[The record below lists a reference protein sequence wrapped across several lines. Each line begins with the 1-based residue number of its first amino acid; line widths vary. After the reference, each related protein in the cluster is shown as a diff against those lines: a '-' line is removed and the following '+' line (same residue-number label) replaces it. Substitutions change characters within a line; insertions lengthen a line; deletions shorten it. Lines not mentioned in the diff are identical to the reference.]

1 MEPSYS
7 LNRIRELF
15 QEGRFRV
22 ARSAFEAA
30 LLMSLLEEDVVD
42 CVTCHLNESHFYKTM
57 PAEKVPGLM
66 QDVYKIR
73 YEGWRIYLKLQI
85 DKDGR
90 AVVISFKEDESAG

>member
-7 LNRIRELF
+7 LHQIRELF
-15 QEGRFRV
+15 QQGRFRI
-22 ARSAFEAA
+22 ARTAFETA
-30 LLMSLLEEDVVD
+30 LLISLVDEDIVD
-42 CVTCHLNESHFYKTM
+42 CITCHLNESHFYKTM

-85 DKDGR
+85 DRDGR
-90 AVVISFKEDESAG
+90 AVVISFKEDESSG